1 MPADQPRANPS
12 PEDESA
18 DCPGTDK
25 PRPAGLDGARR
36 ARPAGQAGSP
46 SSRTYD
52 FNQSWLFGGAYL
64 SGSEDPEYDDSGFAR
79 ITLPH
84 TVVPLSWAN
93 WDQKSWE
100 KSWIYRKHFKPPQID
115 RGRIFADFDG
125 VMVNADIVLNGVKVS
140 SHLGGY
146 LPWSAELT
154 SHLAPGDNILAV
166 IVHSQQLSVPPE
178 AGPGD
183 TAVIDFLQPG
193 GIYRDVTLRAVPAV
207 FLSEIFARPVR
218 VLTPDRS
225 VEVQAT
231 IDAGTVPRDPV
242 RLTAELLDGSRVLAS
257 AQATMTIST
266 EGTIVAGLT
275 IAGIGEVTLWS
286 PDSPKL
292 YTVRVTLADAPDH
305 AHQIHV
311 RTGFREAV
319 FQPDGFY
326 LNGRRLQ
333 IAGLNRHQFFPYIGM
348 AAAARLQRR
357 DARILK
363 LELNCNMVR
372 CSHYPQSPHFL
383 DACDEL
389 GLMVWE
395 EPPGWQHV
403 GDATWQD
410 IAVQNVH
417 DMVVRD
423 RSRPSVILW
432 ATRLNETPDHPSLNA
447 RARQLADDLDGT
459 RQTTGAMNLYSTAGW
474 AQDVFAYND
483 YHARDG
489 AAGLRPPLPDVPYL
503 VSEAVGAISGA
514 PTYRWIDTG
523 AVLASQARLHAQV
536 HNIARSSPRYAGL
549 LGWAGI
555 DYPSRNGGERIWNN
569 MKTPGV
575 MDTFRVPKPGAA
587 FYQSQVDPAIR
598 PVIRPV
604 FFWEF
609 GASSGN
615 GPGANAMI
623 ATNCDRLE
631 VFVRGEHLATATPDT
646 ENFGYLAYP
655 PVFMDLTVDGSAL
668 PELRITGYVGRWQVA
683 SIRMSAD
690 TSRDHLTI
698 TAADSSIQA
707 DGTDMT
713 QVTFRALDA
722 YGNQRRHVSGEI
734 SLALA
739 GPAMLIGD
747 NPFAFAD
754 YGAVG
759 GAFIRS
765 KPGQVGVVTVTAR
778 HPNLGRAA
786 VQVTVTPRDSR
797 RAFL

>member
-1 MPADQPRANPS
+1 MPADQPRATPS

-25 PRPAGLDGARR
+25 PTPAGLDGAPR
-36 ARPAGQAGSP
+36 ARPAGRAGSP

-64 SGSEDPEYDDSGFAR
+64 NGSEDPEYDDSGFAR

-100 KSWIYRKHFKPPQID
+100 KSWIYRKHFNPPQID
-115 RGRIFADFDG
+115 GGRIFVDFDG

-154 SHLAPGDNILAV
+154 RHLVPGDNTLAV

-183 TAVIDFLQPG
+183 SAVIDFLQPG
-193 GIYRDVTLRAVPAV
+193 GIYRDVTLRAVPGV

-218 VLTPDRS
+218 VLAPDRS

-257 AQATMTIST
+257 AQTAITIST
-266 EGTIVAGLT
+266 EGNIVARLT
-275 IAGIGEVTLWS
+275 IADIGEVTLWS

-326 LNGRRLQ
+326 LNGQRLQ

-389 GLMVWE
+389 GLMVWQ

-410 IAVQNVH
+410 MAVQNVH
-417 DMVVRD
+417 DMMIRD
-423 RSRPSVILW
+423 RNRPSVILW

-447 RARQLADDLDGT
+447 RARQLASDLDGT
-459 RQTTGAMNLYSTAGW
+459 RQTTGAMNVYSTAGW

-483 YHARDG
+483 YRARDG
-489 AAGLRPPLPDVPYL
+489 TAELRPPLPDVPYL

-523 AVLASQARLHAQV
+523 AVLASQARLHARV

-575 MDTFRVPKPGAA
+575 IDTFRVPKPGAA

-598 PVIRPV
+598 PVIRPA

-609 GASSGN
+609 GTSSRN

-631 VFVRGEHLATATPDT
+631 VYVRGEHLATATPDT

-655 PVFMDLTVDGSAL
+655 PVFVDLTVDGSAR
-668 PELRITGYVGRWQVA
+668 PELRIAGYVGPRQVA

-690 TSRDHLTI
+690 TSRDHLNI

-713 QVTFRALDA
+713 QITFRALDA
-722 YGNQRRHVSGEI
+722 YGNQRRHISGKI
-734 SLALA
+734 NLALA
-739 GPAMLIGD
+739 GPGVLIGD
-747 NPFAFAD
+747 NPFAFED

-765 KPGQVGVVTVTAR
+765 QPGQVGVVTVTAR
-778 HPNLGRAA
+778 HPDLGRAA

>member
-1 MPADQPRANPS
+1 MD
-12 PEDESA
+12 
-18 DCPGTDK
+18 GT
-25 PRPAGLDGARR
+25 RY
-36 ARPAGQAGSP
+36 ARPAGRAGSP

-64 SGSEDPEYDDSGFAR
+64 NGSEDPDYDDSGFAR
-79 ITLPH
+79 INLPH

-93 WDQKSWE
+93 WDQASWE
-100 KSWIYRKHFKPPQID
+100 KSWIYRKHFSRPQID
-115 RGRIFADFDG
+115 GGRIFVDFDG

-154 SHLAPGDNILAV
+154 SHLVPGDNILAV

-178 AGPGD
+178 TGPGG
-183 TAVIDFLQPG
+183 TAAIDFLQPG

-218 VLTPDRS
+218 VLAPDRS

-231 IDAGTVPRDPV
+231 IDAATVPRGPV

-257 AQATMTIST
+257 AQTTVTIT
-266 EGTIVAGLT
+266 AEGTIVARLT
-275 IAGIGEVTLWS
+275 IAGIGDVTLWS

-292 YTVRVTLADAPDH
+292 YTVRVTLAHAPDH
-305 AHQIHV
+305 AHQLQV
-311 RTGFREAV
+311 RTGFREAA

-326 LNGRRLQ
+326 LNGQRLQ
-333 IAGLNRHQFFPYIGM
+333 IVGLNRHQFFPYIGM

-395 EPPGWQHV
+395 EPPGWQQV

-417 DMVVRD
+417 DMVIRD

-447 RARQLADDLDGT
+447 RTRQLASDLDGT
-459 RQTTGAMNLYSTAGW
+459 RPTTGAMNLYSTAGW
-474 AQDVFAYND
+474 AQDVFAFND
-483 YHARDG
+483 YHARDRT
-489 AAGLRPPLPDVPYL
+489 AGLRPPLPGVAYL
-503 VSEAVGAISGA
+503 VSEAVGAISGP
-514 PTYRWIDTG
+514 PTYRWIDTS
-523 AVLASQARLHAQV
+523 AVLARQARLHAQV

-555 DYPSRNGGERIWNN
+555 DYPSRHGGERIWNN

-575 MDTFRVPKPGAA
+575 IDTFRVPKPGAA
-587 FYQSQVDPAIR
+587 FYQSQVDPGIR

-609 GASSGN
+609 GASSKN
-615 GPGANAMI
+615 GPGADAMI

-631 VFVRGEHLATATPDT
+631 VYVSGEHLATATPDT

-668 PELRITGYVGRWQVA
+668 PELRITGYVGRRQVA
-683 SIRMSAD
+683 SVRMSAD
-690 TSRDHLTI
+690 TSRDHLVI
-698 TAADSSIQA
+698 AAADSSIQA

-722 YGNQRRHVSGEI
+722 YGNQRRHISGKITLE
-734 SLALA
+734 LA
-739 GPAMLIGD
+739 GPGVLIGD
-747 NPFAFAD
+747 NPFAFTD

-759 GAFIRS
+759 GAFVRS
-765 KPGQVGVVTVTAR
+765 EPDQAGVVTVTAR
-778 HPNLGRAA
+778 HPDLGQAA
-786 VQVTVTPRDSR
+786 VQVMVTPRDSR